1 MFRCLATEPNSDTP
15 PNRRLGQGR
24 ALLIQDLEAGRVW
37 EKCGEQQRVEA
48 EAKTEHGDFRAK
60 KDLHGF
66 ISQNLMLPSMFF

>member
-37 EKCGEQQRVEA
+37 EKCGEQQGGVAA
-48 EAKTEHGDFRAK
+48 EAKTEHGD
-60 KDLHGF
+60 
-66 ISQNLMLPSMFF
+66 